1 MYTSSLYIIIIFSDR
16 FTYVYDS
23 NGYKINSDM
32 FVVECKDLTTEKI
45 FNKYFYD
52 LWKKNEFINKCKYSG
67 KIKVLR
73 NYFDP
78 KLF

>member
-1 MYTSSLYIIIIFSDR
+1 
-16 FTYVYDS
+16 
-23 NGYKINSDM
+23 M